1 MNIVI
6 LVLSIF
12 LYVAM
17 IYFTLS
23 VLSGMNYVI
32 EGMVLL
38 LCLFWPVTFA
48 VSLCALV
55 VIPLCR
61 LGKHLGGVLD
71 SLSRGATD
79 NE

>member
-23 VLSGMNYVI
+23 VMSGMNYAI
-32 EGMVLL
+32 EGIVLL
-38 LCLFWPVTFA
+38 LCLLWPVTFV
-48 VSLCALV
+48 VSLCALLV
-55 VIPLCR
+55 MPLCR

-71 SLSRGATD
+71 SLSRGTAD